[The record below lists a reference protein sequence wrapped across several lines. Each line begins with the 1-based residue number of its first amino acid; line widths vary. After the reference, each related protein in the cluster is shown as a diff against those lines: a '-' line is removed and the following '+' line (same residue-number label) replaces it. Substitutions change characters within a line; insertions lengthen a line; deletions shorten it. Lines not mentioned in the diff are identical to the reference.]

1 MAGEAKDPNRYA
13 MPTSYRKYSNKKV
26 VTESGIKYDSKRE
39 AKRGAEL
46 ELLEKIGSIKY
57 LERQVPFELIPKQ
70 DGERSCSYV
79 LDFRYLDMG
88 DLLWVHE
95 DVKGMKTPEYVIKRK
110 LMKHVHGI
118 TITEV

>member
-1 MAGEAKDPNRYA
+1 MTIP
-13 MPTSYRKYSNKKV
+13 SYRKYSNKKV

-46 ELLEKIGSIKY
+46 ELLRGIGAIHSLDRQIK
-57 LERQVPFELIPKQ
+57 FELIPKQ
-70 DGERSCSYV
+70 DGERSCNYI
-79 LDFRYLDMG
+79 LDFRYFDREKGM
-88 DLLWVHE
+88 WTWE

-110 LMKHVHGI
+110 LMKMVHGI